1 MSLKLYLLRHGQT
14 ELSREDT
21 FCGSG
26 LDPELTSEGSEMA
39 RQFAEV
45 YRETPWKGVFSSA
58 LKRTVSTAQPLC
70 DAIGMKSEPRAELNE
85 IAYGSWEG
93 LTKATVEVKFHD
105 DYIRW
110 LADPAW
116 HAPTNGELA
125 VSIARRSMKLIEDIN
140 ANCSGDGNILF
151 VSHKATIRIILCALL
166 GVDVGRFRYRFV
178 CPVGSVSTVEFTSEG
193 PLLHSLADR
202 SHLSAVMQS
211 LKGT

>member
-1 MSLKLYLLRHGQT
+1 MSLRLYLLRHGQT
-14 ELSREDT
+14 ELSREDS

-26 LDPELTSEGSEMA
+26 LDPELTSEGHEMA
-39 RQFAEV
+39 RKFAES
-45 YRETPWKGVFSSA
+45 YKQMAWKGVYTSA
-58 LKRTVSTAQPLC
+58 LKRTISTARPLC
-70 DAIGMKSEPRAELNE
+70 DAIAMKPRPQEELNE

-93 LTKATVEVKFHD
+93 LTKATVEAKFHD

-110 LADPAW
+110 VADPAW

-125 VSIARRSMKLIEDIN
+125 VSIASRSMKLIEQIK
-140 ANCSGDGNILF
+140 ANCGGEGNILF

-178 CPVGSVSTVEFTSEG
+178 CPVGSVSIVEFTSEG
-193 PLLHSLADR
+193 PLLHALADR
-202 SHLSAVMQS
+202 SHLSDALKS

>member
-1 MSLKLYLLRHGQT
+1 MSLRLYLLRHGQT

-26 LDPELTSEGSEMA
+26 LDPELTSEGLEMA
-39 RQFAEV
+39 KQFANA
-45 YRETPWKGVFSSA
+45 YRQTPWKGIFTSA
-58 LKRTVSTAQPLC
+58 LKRTISTAQPLC
-70 DAIGMKSEPRAELNE
+70 DAIGLKPEPYAELNE

-93 LTKATVEVKFHD
+93 LTKAKVEGRFHD

-125 VSIARRSMKLIEDIN
+125 VSIASRSMKLIEDIK
-140 ANCSGDGNILF
+140 ANCGSDGNILF

-178 CPVGSVSTVEFTSEG
+178 CPVASVSVIEFTSEG

-202 SHLSAVMQS
+202 SHLSDALQS
-211 LKGT
+211 SRGT